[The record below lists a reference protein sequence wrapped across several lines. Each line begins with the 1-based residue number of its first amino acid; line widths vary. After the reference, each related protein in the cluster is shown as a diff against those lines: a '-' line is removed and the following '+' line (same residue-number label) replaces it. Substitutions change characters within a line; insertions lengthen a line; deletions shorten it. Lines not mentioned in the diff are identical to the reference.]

1 MIRAARRAAA
11 GVSIQPV
18 WKNCDTVFRPTRDSP
33 EVQGHPRRKGRE
45 GKAFFV
51 FSGPRR
57 WGEERER
64 PTDRHTT
71 GLLPSLR
78 RSSAARLFFP
88 HLCATSS
95 RGMLLGDERIER
107 SLRFCVIQSFLFWD
121 GWIQNYSLHPVIL
134 NYFSFSG
141 FCFFLLLRNWIFRNW
156 IGFLDWTE
164 FFFKET
170 EVEDCCNENNW
181 Q

>member
-45 GKAFFV
+45 GKPFFV

-71 GLLPSLR
+71 DRPGGLPPQIFSCQTIFSTPVRNILERDVAR
-78 RSSAARLFFP
+78 RWENR
-88 HLCATSS
+88 TT
-95 RGMLLGDERIER
+95 
-107 SLRFCVIQSFLFWD
+107 LRFCVIQSFLFWD

-134 NYFSFSG
+134 NFGIIRSPDSV
-141 FCFFLLLRNWIFRNW
+141 FFYS
-156 IGFLDWTE
+156 
-164 FFFKET
+164 
-170 EVEDCCNENNW
+170 
-181 Q
+181 